1 MNTIDVMKL
10 ALEALE
16 AETDPNWKCNSYH
29 PKIWEAIA
37 ALEQAIKQEEQQPV
51 PVKTY
56 SGGKPWPVQTEW
68 VGLTDDEAQQ
78 MRADC
83 ATTPPGLVDVRYGWA
98 IHYARAIEAK
108 LKEKNSKG

>member
-1 MNTIDVMKL
+1 
-10 ALEALE
+10 
-16 AETDPNWKCNSYH
+16 
-29 PKIWEAIA
+29 
-37 ALEQAIKQEEQQPV
+37 
-51 PVKTY
+51 
-56 SGGKPWPVQTEW
+56 
-68 VGLTDDEAQQ
+68 LTDDEAQQ